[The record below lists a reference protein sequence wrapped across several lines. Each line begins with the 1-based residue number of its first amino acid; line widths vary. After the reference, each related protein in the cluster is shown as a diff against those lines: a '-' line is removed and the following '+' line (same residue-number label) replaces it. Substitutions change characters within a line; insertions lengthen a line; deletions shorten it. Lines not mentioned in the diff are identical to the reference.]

1 MSTNTISM
9 AIIGFL
15 ALGGLLAGPTPSAQ
29 DPAQATPPSPAVS
42 EAVTPGSETV
52 LEVRS
57 AQAWVRETP
66 GGTEKVAVL
75 PEGTRVTQV
84 GRAGDWIQVRL
95 ADGREGWL
103 SGLMVGAPSLAGS
116 GRSQVWAYYVQDRG
130 LSSWS
135 SFAANA
141 DRLAGVMPWAFS
153 LDGNGNLRLA
163 DQLSAAELAQVLQ
176 RAGRSGLETHL
187 LVQNFRAGSFDRAA
201 VHQLL
206 NDSEA
211 RRRAAGAMVEQAK
224 AWGAA
229 GIHLDLENV
238 PPSDR
243 PVLTTFV
250 QELSARLRAEGLEFS
265 MALPAKTEDRPS
277 HSWSGAFDYR
287 ALAPHL
293 DWAVLMTYDQHSRTG
308 SPGPIA
314 AAPWVEAVVQHAV
327 AAGFSPDRLLLGV
340 AGYGYDWPREG
351 TARTLTH
358 GQVVSL
364 FEEQRRLTP
373 ELTLRWDA
381 SAKSPYFR
389 YGSGH
394 EVWFENHE
402 SLAYKLQIAE
412 RYGLAGVALWRL
424 GQEDPESW
432 SLLAGS

>member
-15 ALGGLLAGPTPSAQ
+15 ALGGLLGGPSPSVEG
-29 DPAQATPPSPAVS
+29 PAQATPAAPTS
-42 EAVTPGSETV
+42 EAAPPGGETV

-57 AQAWVRETP
+57 EEAWVRDTP
-66 GGTEKVAVL
+66 GGTGRVATL
-75 PEGTRVTQV
+75 PQGTRVTQV
-84 GRAGDWIQVRL
+84 GRAGDWVQVRL

-103 SGLMVGAPSLAGS
+103 AGLMVGAPSLAGLS
-116 GRSQVWAYYVQDRG
+116 GSQVWGYYVEDRA

-141 DRLAGVMPWAFS
+141 DRLAGVMPWAFTV
-153 LDGNGNLRLA
+153 DGSGNVHLA
-163 DQLSAAELAQVLQ
+163 DQLSAAQLAQVLQ
-176 RAGRSGLETHL
+176 RAGSAGLETHL
-187 LVQNFRAGSFDRAA
+187 LVQNFRDGSFDQAA

-206 NDSEA
+206 THPQARRQAADALAKEA
-211 RRRAAGAMVEQAK
+211 R

-229 GIHLDLENV
+229 GVHLDLENV

-243 PVLTTFV
+243 AALTAFV
-250 QELSARLRAEGLEFS
+250 QELSARLHGEGLELS

-277 HSWSGAFDYR
+277 HAWSGAFDYP

-293 DWAVLMTYDQHSRTG
+293 DWAVLMTYDQHARTG

-314 AAPWVEAVVQHAV
+314 AAPWVEAVVQYAV
-327 AAGFSPDRLLLGV
+327 RAGFTPDRLLLGV

-351 TARTLTH
+351 TARALTH
-358 GQVVSL
+358 TQVVNL
-364 FEEQRRLTP
+364 LEEQRRLTP
-373 ELTLRWDA
+373 ELTLRWDG
-381 SAKSPYFR
+381 SAKSPYFH
-389 YGSGH
+389 YGAGN
-394 EVWFENHE
+394 EVWFENRE
-402 SLAYKLQIAE
+402 SLAYKLQIAD

-432 SLLAGS
+432 TLLAGS